1 MGLGSSCLAGF
12 MACIVASVCCSWGF
26 FFPFYLLPCNLLVL
40 LVLVSIIKVL
50 PFQKKKFYLTF
61 NLKQL
66 NYLTHIKLFTLST
79 NYKKLVV

>member
-1 MGLGSSCLAGF
+1 
-12 MACIVASVCCSWGF
+12 
-26 FFPFYLLPCNLLVL
+26 
-40 LVLVSIIKVL
+40 VLVSIIKVL